1 MFKRIIRQLL
11 LAPLALVL
19 LFEEWGW
26 SQLAALFARLARLPV
41 WGRMEQKIAALPPY
55 AALLVFGLL
64 TLALLP
70 LKLLALYLFGLGEAS
85 AGLALLVS
93 AKVLGTAVMAR
104 LFQLTQPALMTLPW
118 FARWYPRWKHWKDGV
133 LAWVRQSALWRVLR
147 QLKTQMKTWF

>member
-1 MFKRIIRQLL
+1 
-11 LAPLALVL
+11 
-19 LFEEWGW
+19 
-26 SQLAALFARLARLPV
+26 
-41 WGRMEQKIAALPPY
+41 MEQKIAALPPY